1 MSGADTELLAVI
13 SVSSFIIEI
22 DTSDTP
28 LLLFAPKFV
37 VLSVSCSSIMSD
49 QVHSEH
55 CRVAGG
61 EAMYELIAV
70 PELGAQGTETV
81 LVLSPGP
88 GEVDVVIRIIHEIA
102 SSLYHLEVEK
112 YKNHSL
118 RLVFKNTGS

>member
-1 MSGADTELLAVI
+1 MS
-13 SVSSFIIEI
+13 
-22 DTSDTP
+22 
-28 LLLFAPKFV
+28 PKFV
-37 VLSVSCSSIMSD
+37 VLSISCRSIMSH
-49 QVHSEH
+49 QVHPEH
-55 CRVAGG
+55 GRGVGG
-61 EAMYELIAV
+61 EAVNELIAE
-70 PELGAQGTETV
+70 PELRAQGTKTV